1 MLSVTET
8 IGKECGSLVRIAR
21 LKLAKV
27 LEYVTKKRI
36 SRYLT

>member
-8 IGKECGSLVRIAR
+8 IGKECGERIAR
-21 LKLAKV
+21 LKLAKF